1 MSAVCEKR
9 VALIGAGERGRAFSR
24 AIAGTAELSLRAIVD
39 PDRSAARSLARACGW
54 LRVFGSLDALLA
66 AGQVPDVAVLCVP
79 SALHLELGAPLLR
92 GGADL
97 LIEAPLATTRGE
109 AERLTELAERLGR
122 VLICASALGAGA
134 RRSGLEEALGPSPR
148 IEIEIAR
155 KRDASA
161 AWRGDPALSGGGVL
175 MDLGP
180 AALELAELLAGPL
193 QQIRV
198 LHADRLQR
206 AEIEDEVRL
215 ETAHRGGAIASVHLS
230 WNDSE
235 ERPRARCRGAGRELT
250 LGEEDLAGRAALL
263 RDVLERRLA
272 RDAICDE
279 GARSLGWLHA
289 AYRSR
294 ELGRWQ
300 HCS

>member
-24 AIAGTAELSLRAIVD
+24 AIAGAAELSLRAIVD
-39 PDRSAARSLARACGW
+39 PDRSRARALAESCGW
-54 LRVFGSLDALLA
+54 VRVFGSLDALLA

-79 SALHLELGAPLLR
+79 SALHFELGTPLLR
-92 GGADL
+92 SGADL

-122 VLICASALGAGA
+122 VLICTSALGGGA
-134 RRSGLEEALGPSPR
+134 CRSGLQHAFGACGR
-148 IEIEIAR
+148 IEIELAR
-155 KRDASA
+155 KRDARA
-161 AWRGDPALSGGGVL
+161 AWRGDPSLSGGGVL

-198 LHADRLQR
+198 LDADRLQR
-206 AEIEDEVRL
+206 AELEDEVRL
-215 ETAHRGGAIASVHLS
+215 ETAHRDGAIVSIHLS
-230 WNDSE
+230 WNDGG
-235 ERPRARCRGAGRELT
+235 ERPRAYCRGEGRELT
-250 LGEEDLAGRAALL
+250 LTEEDLDGRAALV

-289 AYRSR
+289 AYRSH